1 MKAALEEKFPGIQI
15 TLIESS
21 GGRFEVMHDGRL
33 IFSKKQ
39 TRRFPQ
45 HSEIIAALETEQA

>member
-1 MKAALEEKFPGIQI
+1 MKAALEEKFPGIQV

-21 GGRFEVMHDGRL
+21 GGRFEVVHNGKL

-39 TRRFPQ
+39 MHRFPQ
-45 HSEIIAALETEQA
+45 HSEIFEALQTAQA